1 MEQTLPALPG
11 IALPSGVLRQI
22 APLWRTAALA
32 LAQFMAR
39 FGAPADVRRLNF
51 SEGRFLWRT
60 AAMLR
65 RVQQIVRFVL
75 VVYAARLL
83 KTAPPSETKQAPRVT
98 HTGGV
103 CHRKR
108 IAGDPA
114 TWRVGFVTPPRYR
127 PVRVIQNRR
136 QPENFARAVR
146 NPLVIIAHRMESL
159 RRVLEAPAP
168 FITRLA
174 RRMRRDIFVVLTR
187 RPKRKPKPGWRD
199 YFDDL
204 CDAREAARWALH
216 PLNSS

>member
-1 MEQTLPALPG
+1 MEQTLPALPD

-32 LAQFMAR
+32 LAQFIAR

-51 SEGRFLWRT
+51 SEGRFLWRA

-83 KTAPPSETKQAPRVT
+83 KTAPPPETKARVT
-98 HTGGV
+98 HV
-103 CHRKR
+103 RSVRRRKR
-108 IAGDPA
+108 VIAGDPA

-127 PVRVIQNRR
+127 PVRAIRNRR
-136 QPENFARAVR
+136 LPENFARAVR
-146 NPLVIIAHRMESL
+146 NPLVSIARRMESL

-174 RRMRRDIFVVLTR
+174 RRMRRDMFLVLTR